1 MNEKLVIKAEATGKV
16 GQVSII
22 GDISEWSGN
31 NAVDFRAQCQ
41 SLVDAGVTSCLVYLV
56 TYGGDVFQANEMV
69 NILDSFFPNGYDGEG
84 GAVVASAGTY
94 IAVHCK
100 TFTLANNGQFM
111 VHKPSGGAYGNE
123 QDVQNFLTLLQNLTT
138 TYYASYVA
146 KLKKPEA
153 DFKTKWD
160 AGDLWLTAHDA
171 QEWGFITGVKAPA
184 KIDTATAQAIR
195 ASGSP
200 IDVTINN
207 PIINKIDDMDLKAM
221 ARSLGLP
228 ETASEEQISA
238 KAAETAQKA
247 KDYDTLK
254 AQTDRENAT
263 KKAADIKALLDG
275 AEKDKRIN
283 AETYPKWQ
291 KKLEEDFAGT
301 KELIDGLNPVIKL
314 SGLIKTSV
322 DGKGATYNGKTF
334 EQLQGEDPEALAE
347 LEANDPDAFASL
359 FADWKTRN
367 KIK

>member
-1 MNEKLVIKAEATGKV
+1 MNEKLVIKAEANGKV

-31 NAVDFRAQCQ
+31 NASDFRAQCK
-41 SLVDAGVTSCLVYLV
+41 SLIDAGVTSCLVYLD

-123 QDVQNFLTLLQNLTT
+123 QDVQNFLTLLKNLTT
-138 TYYASYVA
+138 TYYADYVA

-160 AGDLWLTAHDA
+160 GGDFWMTAQDA
-171 QEWGFITGVKAPA
+171 QEWGFITAIKAPA
-184 KIDTATAQAIR
+184 KIDTATARAIR

-200 IDVTINN
+200 IEVTINN
-207 PIINKIDDMDLKAM
+207 PIIKKIDDMDLKEM

-228 ETASEEQISA
+228 ETASEQQISA

-254 AQTDRENAT
+254 AQAERESAT
-263 KKAADIKALLDG
+263 KKAADINDLLDG

-283 AETYPKWQ
+283 AEARPKWH
-291 KKLEEDFAGT
+291 KMLEADFTST
-301 KELIDGLNPVIKL
+301 KELIDGLNPVVKL
-314 SGLIKTSV
+314 SSIIKMSV
-322 DGKGATYNGKTF
+322 DGKGATYTGKTF
-334 EQLQGEDPEALAE
+334 EELQNENPNALAE
-347 LEANDPDAFASL
+347 LEEKDPESFSLL
-359 FADWKTRN
+359 FADWKKRN
-367 KIK
+367 HIK